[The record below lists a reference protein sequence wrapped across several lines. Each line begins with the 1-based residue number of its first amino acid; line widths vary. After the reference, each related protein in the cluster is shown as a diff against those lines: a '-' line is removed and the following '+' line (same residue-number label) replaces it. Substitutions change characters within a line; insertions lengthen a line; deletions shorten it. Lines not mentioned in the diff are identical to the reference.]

1 MNRMILAA
9 VIVIIVLVFGI
20 GLGWWLNSDRAMTKV
35 SSELILTALHDRG
48 FLVTQTYIFNEP
60 LTIESTEEEFWK
72 DFLWG
77 QEVKAHGVIEVN
89 MGVDLGEISE
99 NDVAIRDDK
108 IYVTIP
114 PAQLFNTRLIG
125 QINVENK
132 QGILKRLF
140 DNDDGYNQALS
151 ELTKQAEEA
160 AKDPEL
166 LARANERAVE
176 EIERLLGY
184 VVGDKEI
191 VVEIE
196 Q

>member
-1 MNRMILAA
+1 MIWA
-9 VIVIIVLVFGI
+9 VVAVVMVLLLGI
-20 GLGWWLNSDRAMTKV
+20 GLGWWLNSDRSTTKI

-60 LTIESTEEEFWK
+60 LTIESTENEFWK

-77 QEVKAHGVIEVN
+77 QEVEAHGVIEVN
-89 MGVDLGEISE
+89 MGVDLAEIGE
-99 NDVAIRDDK
+99 NDIEIRDGK

-160 AKDPEL
+160 AKNPDL
-166 LARANERAVE
+166 LERANERAVE

-196 Q
+196 